1 MEIPQQF
8 KSLVIHDFEEDVI
21 AILTTLIH
29 ISRWCICM
37 QVKASITSTIRGQ
50 MSLRQIALEFDF
62 TNESHLIKYFRKY
75 TGMNPSEFRQ
85 IKSKHLK

>member
-1 MEIPQQF
+1 
-8 KSLVIHDFEEDVI
+8 
-21 AILTTLIH
+21 
-29 ISRWCICM
+29 
-37 QVKASITSTIRGQ
+37 